1 MGKFGEWWPFPL
13 RSKDS
18 LLDSRQEMKP
28 CGLSPWDDPITQLLL
43 GAIALCV
50 CVCVCV
56 CVWEE
61 GGEGEGEGY
70 DFQLL
75 LKSI

>member
-1 MGKFGEWWPFPL
+1 M

-50 CVCVCV
+50 CVCV
-56 CVWEE
+56 
-61 GGEGEGEGY
+61 GGGGGGGGGGGDGEGY